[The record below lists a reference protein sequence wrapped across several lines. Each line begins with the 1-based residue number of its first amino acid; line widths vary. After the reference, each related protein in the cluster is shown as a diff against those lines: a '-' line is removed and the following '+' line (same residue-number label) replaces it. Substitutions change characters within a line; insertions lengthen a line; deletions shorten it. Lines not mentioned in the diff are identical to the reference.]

1 MYVSFAFRQ
10 ARDFFF
16 FFFPWNR
23 LSSFDQQSFSV
34 LNVNV
39 VMEDACVMV

>member
-1 MYVSFAFRQ
+1 MYPLPLDRHGI
-10 ARDFFF
+10 FFF

>member
-1 MYVSFAFRQ
+1 MYPLPLDRHGI
-10 ARDFFF
+10 FFF
-16 FFFPWNR
+16 FSPWNR

>member
-1 MYVSFAFRQ
+1 MYPLPLDRHGI
-10 ARDFFF
+10 F
-16 FFFPWNR
+16 FFFPWNG

-39 VMEDACVMV
+39 VVEEACVVV